1 MFARRGY
8 QDADV
13 QDVADSCKIAKGT
26 IYLYFPS
33 KEKLFLAAVDRAML
47 DLCEAVRVA
56 HVDVQDPIDRLEV
69 AIRAYLAYFRDHPSH
84 AELIII
90 ERAEFRERKTP
101 TYLEHR
107 RANSGEWERMYAGL
121 IRDGRFRKIPV
132 RRIVGVISD
141 LVYGTMFTNHFSGQH
156 RSVEAQ
162 ARDVIDIF
170 FNGILT
176 PAERRRRRGK

>member
-1 MFARRGY
+1 M
-8 QDADV
+8 V
-13 QDVADSCKIAKGT
+13 
-26 IYLYFPS
+26 
-33 KEKLFLAAVDRAML
+33 
-47 DLCEAVRVA
+47 DLCEAVRVS
-56 HVDVQDPIDRLEV
+56 HVDVADPIDRLEV
-69 AIRAYLAYFRDHPSH
+69 AIRAYLSYFRDHPSH

-107 RANSGEWERMYAGL
+107 RANSGEWERLYAGL
-121 IRDGRFRKIPV
+121 IREGRFRKIPV

-176 PAERRRRRGK
+176 PVERRRRRAK